1 MPVLGFGVIGIL
13 VMALWIFCLVDV
25 ITTEPDDCRHLP
37 KMGWL
42 MIVLLLPTVGSLV
55 WLFAGRPPRSPR
67 TPEAPSGPAAPRPE
81 SDAEF
86 QRRFRERAEQQRRA
100 ARERQKPEEN

>member
-1 MPVLGFGVIGIL
+1 
-13 VMALWIFCLVDV
+13 MALWIFCLVDV

-55 WLFAGRPPRSPR
+55 WLFAGRPPRAAR
-67 TPEAPSGPAAPRPE
+67 ITEAPSTPAAPRPE
-81 SDAEF
+81 TDAEF
-86 QRRFRERAEQQRRA
+86 RRRVRERAEQQRRA
-100 ARERQKPEEN
+100 AREQQRKREEN